1 MRTPSF
7 PRRPSRGFTLVE
19 LLVVIAIIGVLVALL
34 LPAVQAAREAARRSS
49 CSNNLKQLGLGLH
62 NHHDIRGYLPFREG
76 RYPYVPASYQGR
88 KSGLIDMLPFIEQ
101 GTLYDQISNT
111 LVIGANTFA
120 AMGPEPWNGTYTP
133 WQQNMKVFYCPSD
146 TSMPSGTG
154 VKHTNYMFSSGDSI
168 GQHTTNNPITRG
180 MFGWTNAEKGLTL
193 ADITDGTSNTIAMS
207 ERLRGQTTVQRTL
220 TRHNPGVWFTTPNGC
235 VSLFNK
241 ATKQW
246 TGSGTNAA
254 WAGVRWPDGGMGFG
268 GLTTNAPPN
277 SVSCAWNAHDA
288 QPGLYPPSSNH
299 PGGVMTL
306 MGDASVRFISDTIN
320 VGNQNADGQNLT
332 AVSPYGVFGALGTRN
347 SGEAVSN

>member
-1 MRTPSF
+1 MRTSSF
-7 PRRPSRGFTLVE
+7 PRRPATRGFTLVE

-49 CSNNLKQLGLGLH
+49 CTNNLKQMGLSIH
-62 NHHDIRGYLPFREG
+62 NHHDVKSFLPFREG
-76 RYPYVPASYQGR
+76 RYTYSPASYQGR
-88 KSGLIDMLPFIEQ
+88 KSGLIDLLPFVEQ
-101 GTLYDQISNT
+101 GPLYDQISNSLT
-111 LVIGANTFA
+111 IGATTFA
-120 AMGPEPWNGTYTP
+120 PMGPEPWNGTYTP

-168 GQHTTNNPITRG
+168 DLHTSNGATRG
-180 MFGWTNAEKGLTL
+180 MFGMSTSEKGLAL
-193 ADITDGTSNTIAMS
+193 ADITDGLSNTIAMS
-207 ERLRGQTTVQRTL
+207 ERLRGQSTVQRTL
-220 TRHNPGVWFTTPNGC
+220 TIHNGGNWFTTPNAC

-241 ATKQW
+241 ATNTW
-246 TGSGTNAA
+246 TGSGTKAA

-299 PGGVMTL
+299 PGGVLAL
-306 MGDASVRFISDTIN
+306 MGDASVRFISNTIN
-320 VGNQNADGQNLT
+320 VGNQNAAGTGLSG
-332 AVSPYGVFGALGTRN
+332 VSPFGVFGALGTRN